1 MEKLKHCIEFVLLT
15 LLLWLIGLITIFVG
29 GCILALG
36 PIIAL
41 WTLIEAN
48 NDDNEDDEY

>member
-1 MEKLKHCIEFVLLT
+1 MEKLKHCIEFMLLT
-15 LLLWLIGLITIFVG
+15 LLLWVIALIIMIAG
-29 GCILALG
+29 GCILALA